1 MPDNLDW
8 KDLAEQYGWAASL
21 VKSDPGL
28 LSLFKESVTKG
39 YTAQQ
44 FTAKLQNT
52 DWFKKHSA
60 SWRKAKALQTS
71 DPATWQQQ
79 LEIQTQ
85 KLKDASARLGA
96 QISDKQAR
104 QIANNSLMFGWD
116 ESQIQNT
123 LAGYI
128 GELKDGVH
136 FAGQAGMDET
146 EIRKALADNGIKMS
160 QGSLENWV
168 KSIARGDRTLEDA
181 KTWVRSQAELAFPA
195 YKDQIRSGMNVRDIA
210 AGYTQSMADLLEI
223 NPDSIKVDDK
233 MIRKALTYKNDKG
246 APEPL
251 SQTDFE
257 LMVRQDP
264 RWRQTKNAQDE
275 VMGNALKVLR
285 DWGFSA

>member
-1 MPDNLDW
+1 MPDSLDW
-8 KDLAEQYGWAASL
+8 KELAESWGWAASL

-28 LSLFKESVTKG
+28 QKLFKEAAAEG
-39 YTAQQ
+39 WTAQA

-60 SWRKAKALQTS
+60 SWRKAKALQAS

-79 LEIQTQ
+79 LEIQVQ

-96 QISDKQAR
+96 QITDKQAR
-104 QIANNSLMFGWD
+104 KIANNSLMFGWD

-128 GELKDGVH
+128 NELKGSVH

-160 QGSLENWV
+160 QGSIENWV

-181 KTWVRSQAELAFPA
+181 KTWVKSQAELAFPA
-195 YKDQIRSGMNVRDIA
+195 YKDQIRAGMNVRDIA
-210 AGYTQSMADLLEI
+210 AGYTQSMADILELDG
-223 NPDSIKVDDK
+223 NTIKMDDK
-233 MIRKALTYKNDKG
+233 MIRKALTHKNDKG
-246 APEPL
+246 QPEQL

-257 LMVRQDP
+257 LILRQDP
-264 RWRQTKNAQDE
+264 RWRTTKNAQDT
-275 VMGNALKVLR
+275 VMGMGLDILKA
-285 DWGFSA
+285 WGFRA